1 MIPLIIITLS
11 LIIDGILSNIFPY
24 TINNLSL
31 FTPLLTLISIYLIYP
46 FYKKKEQKYMITL
59 FLTGIIYDLL
69 YTNLIFYN
77 AITFTI
83 IGIISKYIYKH
94 YEINYLNIIIQ
105 IILIVTIYESL
116 NALIIILFNLVP
128 MSISRLFYKITHSLL
143 LNIIYSEL
151 LLLIINILP
160 NKYKLKYIYFFCS

>member
-11 LIIDGILSNIFPY
+11 LILDGILSNIFPY
-24 TINNLSL
+24 TVNNLSL

-46 FYKKKEQKYMITL
+46 FYKKKENKYILTI

-69 YTNLIFYN
+69 YTSLIFYN
-77 AITFTI
+77 AIIFTI

-160 NKYKLKYIYFFCS
+160 NKYKKVNIN

>member
-11 LIIDGILSNIFPY
+11 LILDGILSNIFPY
-24 TINNLSL
+24 TVNNLSL

-46 FYKKKEQKYMITL
+46 FYKKKENKYILTI

-77 AITFTI
+77 AIIFTI

-105 IILIVTIYESL
+105 IIIIVTIYESL

-160 NKYKLKYIYFFCS
+160 SKYKEVNIN

>member
-11 LIIDGILSNIFPY
+11 LILDGILSNIFPY
-24 TINNLSL
+24 TVNNLSL

-46 FYKKKEQKYMITL
+46 FYKKKENKYILTI

-69 YTNLIFYN
+69 YTSLIFYN
-77 AITFTI
+77 AIIFTI

-160 NKYKLKYIYFFCS
+160 SKYKKVNIN

>member
-11 LIIDGILSNIFPY
+11 LILDGILSNIFPY
-24 TINNLSL
+24 TVNNLSL

-46 FYKKKEQKYMITL
+46 FYKKKENKYILTL

-77 AITFTI
+77 AIIFTI

-105 IILIVTIYESL
+105 IVLIVTIYELL

-160 NKYKLKYIYFFCS
+160 NKYKKVNIN

>member
-11 LIIDGILSNIFPY
+11 LILDGILSNIFPY
-24 TINNLSL
+24 TVNNLSL

-46 FYKKKEQKYMITL
+46 FYKKKENKYILTL

-77 AITFTI
+77 AIIFTI

-105 IILIVTIYESL
+105 IILIVTIYELL

-128 MSISRLFYKITHSLL
+128 MSIQRLFYKITHSLL

-160 NKYKLKYIYFFCS
+160 SKYKKVNIN

>member
-77 AITFTI
+77 AIIFTI

-160 NKYKLKYIYFFCS
+160 NKYKKVNIN

>member
-11 LIIDGILSNIFPY
+11 LILDGILSNIFPY

-46 FYKKKEQKYMITL
+46 FYKKKEKKYMITL

-77 AITFTI
+77 AIIFTI

-105 IILIVTIYESL
+105 IIIIVTIYELL

-160 NKYKLKYIYFFCS
+160 NKYKKVNIN

>member
-11 LIIDGILSNIFPY
+11 LILDGILSNIFPY
-24 TINNLSL
+24 TVNNLSL

-46 FYKKKEQKYMITL
+46 FYKKKENKYILTI

-77 AITFTI
+77 AIIFTI

-105 IILIVTIYESL
+105 IILIVTIYELL
-116 NALIIILFNLVP
+116 NALIIIIFNLVP

-160 NKYKLKYIYFFCS
+160 NKYKKVNIN

>member
-11 LIIDGILSNIFPY
+11 LILDGILSNIFPY
-24 TINNLSL
+24 TVNNLSL

-46 FYKKKEQKYMITL
+46 FYKKKENKYILTI

-69 YTNLIFYN
+69 YTSLIFYN
-77 AITFTI
+77 AIIFTI

-116 NALIIILFNLVP
+116 NALIIIIFNLVP

-160 NKYKLKYIYFFCS
+160 SKYKKVNIN

>member
-11 LIIDGILSNIFPY
+11 LILDGILSNIFPY
-24 TINNLSL
+24 TVNNLSL

-46 FYKKKEQKYMITL
+46 FYKKKENKYILTI

-160 NKYKLKYIYFFCS
+160 NKYKKVNIN

>member
-46 FYKKKEQKYMITL
+46 FYKKKEKKYMITL

-105 IILIVTIYESL
+105 IILIVTIYEVL
-116 NALIIILFNLVP
+116 NALIIIIFNLVP

-160 NKYKLKYIYFFCS
+160 NKYKKVNIN

>member
-11 LIIDGILSNIFPY
+11 LILDGILSNIFPY
-24 TINNLSL
+24 TVNNLSL

-46 FYKKKEQKYMITL
+46 FYKKKENKYILTL

-77 AITFTI
+77 AIIFTI

-105 IILIVTIYESL
+105 IILIVTIYELL
-116 NALIIILFNLVP
+116 NALIIIIFNLVP
-128 MSISRLFYKITHSLL
+128 MSIQKLFYKITHSLL

-160 NKYKLKYIYFFCS
+160 SKYKKVNIN

>member
-46 FYKKKEQKYMITL
+46 FYKKKEQKYMKTL

-77 AITFTI
+77 AIIFTI

-160 NKYKLKYIYFFCS
+160 NKYKKVNIN

>member
-11 LIIDGILSNIFPY
+11 LILDGILSNIFPY
-24 TINNLSL
+24 TVNNLSL

-46 FYKKKEQKYMITL
+46 FYKKKENKYILTL

-77 AITFTI
+77 AIIFTI

-105 IILIVTIYESL
+105 IVLIVTIYELL

-128 MSISRLFYKITHSLL
+128 MSIQRLFYKITHSLL

-160 NKYKLKYIYFFCS
+160 SKYKKVNIN

>member
-11 LIIDGILSNIFPY
+11 LILDGILSNIFPY
-24 TINNLSL
+24 TVNNLSL

-46 FYKKKEQKYMITL
+46 FYKKKENKYILTL

-77 AITFTI
+77 AIIFTI

-105 IILIVTIYESL
+105 IVLIVTIYELL
-116 NALIIILFNLVP
+116 NALIIIIFNLVP
-128 MSISRLFYKITHSLL
+128 MSIPKLFYKITQSLL

-160 NKYKLKYIYFFCS
+160 SKYKKVNIN

>member
-11 LIIDGILSNIFPY
+11 LILDGILSNIFPY

-46 FYKKKEQKYMITL
+46 FYKKKEKKYMITL
-59 FLTGIIYDLL
+59 FLIGIIYDLL

-160 NKYKLKYIYFFCS
+160 NKYKKVNIN

>member
-11 LIIDGILSNIFPY
+11 LILDGILFNIFPY
-24 TINNLSL
+24 TVNNLSL

-46 FYKKKEQKYMITL
+46 FYKKKENKFILTL

-77 AITFTI
+77 AIIFTI

-105 IILIVTIYESL
+105 IVLIVTIYELL

-128 MSISRLFYKITHSLL
+128 MSITRLFYKITHSLL

-160 NKYKLKYIYFFCS
+160 SKYKKVNIN

>member
-11 LIIDGILSNIFPY
+11 LILDGILSNIFPY

-46 FYKKKEQKYMITL
+46 FYKKKEKKYMITL

-128 MSISRLFYKITHSLL
+128 TSISRLFYKITHSLL
-143 LNIIYSEL
+143 LNIIYSGL

-160 NKYKLKYIYFFCS
+160 NKYKKVNIN

>member
-11 LIIDGILSNIFPY
+11 LILDGILSNIFPY

-46 FYKKKEQKYMITL
+46 FYKKKEKKYMITL

-160 NKYKLKYIYFFCS
+160 NKYKKVNIN

>member
-11 LIIDGILSNIFPY
+11 LILDGILSNIFPY
-24 TINNLSL
+24 TVNNLSL

-46 FYKKKEQKYMITL
+46 FYKKKENKYILTI

-77 AITFTI
+77 AIIFTI

-105 IILIVTIYESL
+105 IIIIVTTYELL

-160 NKYKLKYIYFFCS
+160 NKYKKVNIN

>member
-1 MIPLIIITLS
+1 MIPLIIIALS

-46 FYKKKEQKYMITL
+46 FYKKKEKKYMITL

-160 NKYKLKYIYFFCS
+160 NKYKKVNIN

>member
-11 LIIDGILSNIFPY
+11 LILDGILSNIFPY
-24 TINNLSL
+24 TVNNLSL

-46 FYKKKEQKYMITL
+46 FYKKKENKYILTI

-105 IILIVTIYESL
+105 IILIVTIYELL

-160 NKYKLKYIYFFCS
+160 NKYKKVNIN

>member
-11 LIIDGILSNIFPY
+11 LILDGILSNIFPY
-24 TINNLSL
+24 TVNNLSL

-46 FYKKKEQKYMITL
+46 FYKKKENKYILTI

-105 IILIVTIYESL
+105 IILIVTIYELL

-160 NKYKLKYIYFFCS
+160 SKYKKVNIN

>member
-11 LIIDGILSNIFPY
+11 LILDGILSNIFPY
-24 TINNLSL
+24 TVNNLSL

-46 FYKKKEQKYMITL
+46 FYKKKENKYILTI

-69 YTNLIFYN
+69 YTSLIFYN
-77 AITFTI
+77 AIIFTI

-128 MSISRLFYKITHSLL
+128 MSVSRLFYKITHSLL

-160 NKYKLKYIYFFCS
+160 NKYKKVNIN

>member
-11 LIIDGILSNIFPY
+11 LILDGILSNIFPY
-24 TINNLSL
+24 TVNNLSL

-46 FYKKKEQKYMITL
+46 FYKKKENKYILTI

-69 YTNLIFYN
+69 YTSLIFYN
-77 AITFTI
+77 AIIFTI

-105 IILIVTIYESL
+105 IILIVTIYELL

-160 NKYKLKYIYFFCS
+160 NKYKKVNIN

>member
-11 LIIDGILSNIFPY
+11 LILDGILSNIFPY
-24 TINNLSL
+24 TVNNLSL

-46 FYKKKEQKYMITL
+46 FYKKKENKYILTI

-77 AITFTI
+77 AIIFTI

-160 NKYKLKYIYFFCS
+160 NKYKKVNIN

>member
-11 LIIDGILSNIFPY
+11 LIIDGILSNIFPC

-160 NKYKLKYIYFFCS
+160 NKYKKVNIN

>member
-11 LIIDGILSNIFPY
+11 LILDGILSNIFPY
-24 TINNLSL
+24 TVNNLSL

-46 FYKKKEQKYMITL
+46 FYKKKENKYILTI

-69 YTNLIFYN
+69 YTSLIFYN
-77 AITFTI
+77 AIIFTI

-105 IILIVTIYESL
+105 IILIVTIYEVL

-160 NKYKLKYIYFFCS
+160 NKYKKVNIN

>member
-46 FYKKKEQKYMITL
+46 FYKKKEKKYMITL

-160 NKYKLKYIYFFCS
+160 SKYKKVNIN

>member
-11 LIIDGILSNIFPY
+11 LILDGILSNIFPY
-24 TINNLSL
+24 TVNNLSL

-46 FYKKKEQKYMITL
+46 FYKKKDKKYLITI

-77 AITFTI
+77 AIIFTI

-105 IILIVTIYESL
+105 IVLIVTIYELL

-128 MSISRLFYKITHSLL
+128 MSITRLFYKITHSLL

-151 LLLIINILP
+151 LLIIINILP
-160 NKYKLKYIYFFCS
+160 NKYKKVNIN

>member
-11 LIIDGILSNIFPY
+11 LILDGILSNIFPY
-24 TINNLSL
+24 TVNNLSL
-31 FTPLLTLISIYLIYP
+31 FTPLLTLISIYLICP
-46 FYKKKEQKYMITL
+46 FYKKKENKYILTI

-160 NKYKLKYIYFFCS
+160 NKYKKVNIN

>member
-77 AITFTI
+77 AIIFTI

-105 IILIVTIYESL
+105 IILIVTIYELL

-160 NKYKLKYIYFFCS
+160 NKYKKVNIN

>member
-11 LIIDGILSNIFPY
+11 LILDGILSNIFPY
-24 TINNLSL
+24 TVNNLSL

-46 FYKKKEQKYMITL
+46 FYKKKENKYILTI

-77 AITFTI
+77 AIIFTI

-105 IILIVTIYESL
+105 IILIVTIYELL

-160 NKYKLKYIYFFCS
+160 NKYKKVNIN